1 MEGPEPVGGV
11 ATELAGTTPLPMAR
25 RLTDIVLALAG
36 LAVAAPVLVAI
47 AAAVRLRDGAPVIY
61 PARRVGHH
69 GREFHLFKFRTMVR
83 AGGSSV
89 TIWADP
95 RVTPLGRRLRRL
107 KLDELPQL
115 FNVLRGEM
123 SIVGPRPEDPSYVAL
138 YTDEQRRV
146 LSVKP
151 GITGVAALEYAD
163 EESLLR
169 GEDWEATYRLTIMPA
184 KLQLELDYLAR
195 RSARTDAGLILRT
208 AAVVAGHLVPRR

>member
-1 MEGPEPVGGV
+1 
-11 ATELAGTTPLPMAR
+11 MAR
-25 RLTDIVLALAG
+25 RLTDIVLALVG
-36 LAVAAPVLVAI
+36 LAVLAPLLLAI
-47 AAAVRLRDGAPVIY
+47 AAAVRLNDGAPVIY
-61 PARRVGHH
+61 KARRVGQH
-69 GREFHLFKFRTMVR
+69 GREFRLFKFRTMVP

-89 TIWADP
+89 TVWADP

-115 FNVLRGEM
+115 LNVLRGEM

-151 GITGVAALEYAD
+151 GITGVAALAYAD
-163 EESLLR
+163 EESLLQ

-195 RSARTDAGLILRT
+195 RTARTDAELILQT
-208 AAVVAGHLVPRR
+208 VAVVAGHLGPRRQSH